1 MMCNLS
7 NEQLGTTKKIWM
19 LFKVKIEYGER
30 RERKRDEGVGERER
44 AVLLHGCMVIRGRE
58 LPEAHGR
65 RATVADIYRTHRR
78 WDTG

>member
-1 MMCNLS
+1 M
-7 NEQLGTTKKIWM
+7 EK
-19 LFKVKIEYGER
+19 GER
-30 RERKRDEGVGERER
+30 ERGMRVWERER

>member
-1 MMCNLS
+1 MNSL
-7 NEQLGTTKKIWM
+7 EQQRKFGCFSRLRLNMEK
-19 LFKVKIEYGER
+19 GER
-30 RERKRDEGVGERER
+30 ERGMRVWERER